1 MNVDKFGSYVSFKNN
16 YNVNKSHECRCM
28 LKYTNDGNIDLQNKL
43 INNVGTP
50 IKSSDCATKKYV
62 DDTVETCQIVL
73 KNLDKIIADVI
84 DKLNRLEKHTT
95 AVVRPIKKK

>member
-1 MNVDKFGSYVSFKNN
+1 MNVDKFGSYVSLKNN
-16 YNVNKSHECRCM
+16 YNVSKLHECRCM

-43 INNVGTP
+43 IKNVGTP

-62 DDTVETCQIVL
+62 DDTVDTCHIVF

-84 DKLNRLEKHTT
+84 DKVNKLERHTID
-95 AVVRPIKKK
+95 VVRPIKKK